1 MPLGN
6 SPSTTDTNLVESL
19 SNQLDLRR
27 VYFSRD
33 LVIFEN
39 VSWLPIV
46 SVLNE
51 ESSVASEQASD
62 IALTSQELKSTTPIL
77 VDENSVAAKRV
88 SSRFSGGTVHVAVPF
103 DSRWQLVVD
112 DAQLSPRVAFGS
124 STAFDAPIAGVVSL
138 RYKTSPLRYLYLVLQ
153 ALVWLCLLMLA
164 ANFSRFRRSIRQTEA
179 KNVTLVSD
187 SSRPE
192 QKIDMA
198 SR

>member
-1 MPLGN
+1 MLPAAGDAALPATQAPL
-6 SPSTTDTNLVESL
+6 P
-19 SNQLDLRR
+19 
-27 VYFSRD
+27 
-33 LVIFEN
+33 
-39 VSWLPIV
+39 
-46 SVLNE
+46 
-51 ESSVASEQASD
+51 
-62 IALTSQELKSTTPIL
+62 ALLALCERHG
-77 VDENSVAAKRV
+77 A
-88 SSRFSGGTVHVAVPF
+88 
-103 DSRWQLVVD
+103 WLVVD

-138 RYKTSPLRYLYLVLQ
+138 QYKTSPLRYLYLVLQ

-179 KNVTLVSD
+179 KSVTLVSD

>member
-1 MPLGN
+1 M
-6 SPSTTDTNLVESL
+6 
-19 SNQLDLRR
+19 
-27 VYFSRD
+27 
-33 LVIFEN
+33 
-39 VSWLPIV
+39 
-46 SVLNE
+46 
-51 ESSVASEQASD
+51 
-62 IALTSQELKSTTPIL
+62 L

-138 RYKTSPLRYLYLVLQ
+138 QYKTSPLRYLYLVLQ

-179 KNVTLVSD
+179 KSVTLVSD

>member
-62 IALTSQELKSTTPIL
+62 IALTSQELKSTTPML

-138 RYKTSPLRYLYLVLQ
+138 QYKTSPLRYLYLVLQ

-179 KNVTLVSD
+179 KSVTLVSD